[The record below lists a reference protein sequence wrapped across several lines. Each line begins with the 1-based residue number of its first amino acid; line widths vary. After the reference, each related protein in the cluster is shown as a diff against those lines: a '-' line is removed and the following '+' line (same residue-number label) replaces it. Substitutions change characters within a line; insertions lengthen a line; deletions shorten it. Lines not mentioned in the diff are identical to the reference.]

1 MELFKVAVKNV
12 FRNARRTILNVIALT
27 VGISIMVICIGWVRG
42 YFTVLFDGI
51 IDFDTGHIQI
61 LHPGY
66 QEESRRLPLDYT
78 VTRYEELR
86 EKISGIEGVRA
97 VTGRIVSTVELSNG
111 RNSVRMYAKGID
123 PRYEGDVT
131 VLDTNLYSG
140 EWLTPGEGGILIG
153 KPLAE
158 KLELQPGDTVYIK
171 AWDKYSVEN
180 FIDSTVA
187 GIFNLAY
194 PAIDENVI
202 FMDLETAYGL
212 LSLEDEV
219 THIVVKL
226 EGRHAVEDRLEYLRT
241 VFLPGLPEGGYV
253 SVPDDKDEGR
263 GIDGG
268 ASGPSV
274 DTGGSSGTGRPA
286 AYPWQEFAQTLVSAV
301 QSDFGGF
308 IMMIIVIYI
317 LILLG
322 ILNSMS
328 MSIHERIR
336 EVGTLRAIG
345 MRRPKVVH
353 MFLAEST
360 VIALIGAV
368 IGLFIAALFALYLT
382 KVGIDF
388 SAYLPEDMPIPFG
401 ERFTADYRWY
411 DFVTGALLGVATAI
425 LGGYPPSRR
434 AARTP
439 ITDAM
444 GSSH

>member
-12 FRNARRTILNVIALT
+12 FRNARRTVLNVIALT

-78 VTRYEELR
+78 VTHYEELR

-97 VTGRIVSTVELSNG
+97 VTGRIMSTVELSNG
-111 RNSVRMYAKGID
+111 RSSVRMYAKGID
-123 PRYEGDVT
+123 PRHEDDVT
-131 VLDTNLYSG
+131 VLDTNLSQG
-140 EWLTPGEGGILIG
+140 EWLTPGEGGILLG

-158 KLELQPGDTVYIK
+158 KLELEPGDTVYLK
-171 AWDKYSVEN
+171 AWDRYSVEN
-180 FIDSTVA
+180 FIDSTVV
-187 GIFNLAY
+187 GVFNLAY

-202 FMDLETAYGL
+202 FMDLYTASGL
-212 LSLEDEV
+212 LSLDDEV
-219 THIVVKL
+219 THMVVKL
-226 EGRHAVEDRLEYLRT
+226 EGRQAVEDRLEYLQT
-241 VFLPGLPEGGYV
+241 VFLPGLPEGRYV
-253 SVPDDKDEGR
+253 SVPDEDETADR
-263 GIDGG
+263 DSSP
-268 ASGPSV
+268 AYSGH
-274 DTGGSSGTGRPA
+274 PA

-301 QSDFGGF
+301 KSDFGGF
-308 IMMIIVIYI
+308 IMMIVVIYI

-345 MRRPKVVH
+345 MRRPKVVR

-360 VIALIGAV
+360 VIALIGAF
-368 IGLFIAALFALYLT
+368 IGLLIAAMFALYLT
-382 KVGIDF
+382 RVGIDF
-388 SAYLPEDMPIPFG
+388 SAYVPENMPIPFG
-401 ERFTADYRWY
+401 EHFTADYRWY
-411 DFVTGALLGVATAI
+411 DFVTGAFLGVVTAI
-425 LGGYPPSRR
+425 MGGYPPSRR